1 MLAKTYFIT
10 SSILNLHI
18 IEELAETLKLMEIHV
33 FQLFFWKYYVIDNL
47 YDMYY
52 KKVIVHVS

>member
-10 SSILNLHI
+10 SSLIKLTYHRRTGRNFKIDGNACISI
-18 IEELAETLKLMEIHV
+18 I
-33 FQLFFWKYYVIDNL
+33 FWKYYVIDNL

-52 KKVIVHVS
+52 